1 MDISKQID
9 SRLEELKIKAQKVYK
24 NPTQHF
30 GIMGVNFGADL
41 KERLRV
47 YAFKNNLKMS
57 QIIRASVEAYLDTKE
72 ENVHR

>member
-9 SRLEELKIKAQKVYK
+9 SRLEKLKIKVQKVYK
-24 NPTQHF
+24 NPTQHY
-30 GIMGVNFGADL
+30 GIMGVNLGSKL

-57 QIIRASVEAYLDTKE
+57 QIIRTSVEAYLDTKWIE
-72 ENVHR
+72 EEK